1 MSSPTD
7 DICDID
13 DLVEEFSEKR
23 ETESMEIVA
32 CLLFFKDHQLIHSQ
46 IVENLYEPLDVF
58 DIQSTL
64 SEIYFHFFFSNTTS
78 AIKKKNRN
86 KKIKK
91 ISF

>member
-64 SEIYFHFFFSNTTS
+64 SEIYFHFFFLTRLLQL
-78 AIKKKNRN
+78 KKNRN